1 MEPEEAPNRAA
12 SMSSEMMS
20 TVRDDP
26 ESYKELLE
34 KLKKDRAAARQNP
47 SGPNPAAPQVPG
59 AAPPAPPSIAPPA
72 AQPVAPPPTAAGYN
86 YPPAAPGYAAQN
98 YPPAPNYPAPPAKGG
113 KPYVILGIVVAAII
127 LVVILLFAFKL
138 I

>member
-26 ESYKELLE
+26 ESYKELLDR
-34 KLKKDRAAARQNP
+34 LKKDRAAAKKNP
-47 SGPNPAAPQVPG
+47 SGPVQATPQAPQP
-59 AAPPAPPSIAPPA
+59 APTAPPV
-72 AQPVAPPPTAAGYN
+72 AQPVAPPTPPAAGYN
-86 YPPAAPGYAAQN
+86 YPPAAPGYAPQN
-98 YPPAPNYPAPPAKGG
+98 YPPAQNYPAPSAKGG

-127 LVVILLFAFKL
+127 LIVILLFAFKL